1 MSRCCCWKVYAG
13 YTKVS
18 LRIGVICLTE
28 IESDT
33 YEEEGT
39 VLHTKRISVFV

>member
-1 MSRCCCWKVYAG
+1 MLD

-18 LRIGVICLTE
+18 LRIGVIYLTE

-39 VLHTKRISVFV
+39 VLDTKTISVFV